1 MNLSKSQF
9 AGVNLPPQ
17 RLNKGVSKSYKVLS
31 EYLDMEI
38 KQRKLER
45 ETCYPWQISC
55 NWTPPGLNKAA
66 RTNKSG
72 VSR

>member
-1 MNLSKSQF
+1 MNLSRSQF
-9 AGVNLPPQ
+9 TGGNPPPQ

-45 ETCYPWQISC
+45 ETSYPWQITC
-55 NWTPPGLNKAA
+55 NWTPPGLNKSA
-66 RTNKSG
+66 RTMKPG
-72 VSR
+72 VRR